1 MTSTTRP
8 ASAVAAALADPVID
22 RPPVHMLSRLPA
34 AEGRKDLA
42 GADPRIFLPRANPCQ
57 PSTSTGR
64 AGSGRSTHIKREKG
78 TIRAAVYPG
87 SGPQRTAKGS
97 LPRRKVSHACLYC
110 RRSHMTCDDG
120 RPCQRCIKRKI
131 AHLCHDDRQ
140 STPAPAPA
148 PTTMTTKP
156 KARSEPRPRPQRS
169 SPPQHV
175 PSDSSSSSGLT
186 PPPGLSPPHADLLTF
201 PVVVTATLPE
211 ALDSQDLHPQ
221 TAFSEEL
228 MTFGSASLGQE
239 DLGMD
244 AVFSA
249 DPFLG
254 YDSEFSLTAPAV
266 AFPFASESMG
276 DECAIISD
284 FLASWN
290 GNFDASSFDTAVSS
304 DSVPSISPSLLLSPG
319 LISPSPLKLSS
330 NEKFYLTAADPKD
343 GSCEDRL
350 QQITAAKMEA
360 GLLKPYN
367 YVNGYTALQKWMDE
381 HMSPPS
387 RQRIL
392 NVLSTF
398 RPTFRQIAQSLT
410 DFDLVMVEEAFERL
424 LLEYDRV
431 LIAMGMP
438 QCLWRRDG
446 RIYKANK
453 EFAQLVKLPVEQLR
467 DGKTSIYELMTEES
481 TVNYWEKYGDVA
493 FDPGQKAVLTSCV
506 LVDPATAPAAGDLAE
521 SPSPA
526 SLEQRPCCFSFTIR
540 RDEYNIPLLIA
551 GNFLVA

>member
-1 MTSTTRP
+1 MTGSTRP
-8 ASAVAAALADPVID
+8 ASATPSARASPVD
-22 RPPVHMLSRLPA
+22 RPPVPMLRRLPTTQGKNGIA
-34 AEGRKDLA
+34 AV
-42 GADPRIFLPRANPCQ
+42 ADPRVFLPRANPTQ
-57 PSTSTGR
+57 SSVTSTN
-64 AGSGRSTHIKREKG
+64 SSSSSSTHIKREK
-78 TIRAAVYPG
+78 A
-87 SGPQRTAKGS
+87 
-97 LPRRKVSHACLYC
+97 
-110 RRSHMTCDDG
+110 D
-120 RPCQRCIKRKI
+120 
-131 AHLCHDDRQ
+131 HDA
-140 STPAPAPA
+140 TTPA
-148 PTTMTTKP
+148 PTTTATATTTRP
-156 KARSEPRPRPQRS
+156 KARSDPRPRPPRS
-169 SPPQHV
+169 SPPQNV

-186 PPPGLSPPHADLLTF
+186 PPPDLSPPHADLLTF
-201 PVVVTATLPE
+201 PLAASATTLPE
-211 ALDSQDLHPQ
+211 ALDSHGPQ
-221 TAFSEEL
+221 NAFSEEL
-228 MTFGSASLGQE
+228 MAFGSASLGQE

-244 AVFSA
+244 TVFA
-249 DPFLG
+249 TDPFLG
-254 YDSEFSLTAPAV
+254 YDSEFSLTAPAF
-266 AFPFASESMG
+266 ALPFASESMG

-284 FLASWN
+284 FLASWD
-290 GNFDASSFDTAVSS
+290 GNSDVSFDTTASS
-304 DSVPSISPSLLLSPG
+304 SESVTHISPSLLLSPG
-319 LISPSPLKLSS
+319 PISPSPLKLSS

-350 QQITAAKMEA
+350 RQITAAKMEA

-367 YVNGYTALQKWMDE
+367 YVNGYTALQKWMDG

-398 RPTFRQIAQSLT
+398 RPTFRHIAQSLT
-410 DFDLVMVEEAFERL
+410 DYDLVMVEEAFERL

-481 TVNYWEKYGDVA
+481 AVNYWEKYGDVA

-506 LVDPATAPAAGDLAE
+506 LVDPATTTTTAVAQNGDVAKPGSSA
-521 SPSPA
+521 SP
-526 SLEQRPCCFSFTIR
+526 EQRPCCFSFTIR

-551 GNFLVA
+551 GNFLLA